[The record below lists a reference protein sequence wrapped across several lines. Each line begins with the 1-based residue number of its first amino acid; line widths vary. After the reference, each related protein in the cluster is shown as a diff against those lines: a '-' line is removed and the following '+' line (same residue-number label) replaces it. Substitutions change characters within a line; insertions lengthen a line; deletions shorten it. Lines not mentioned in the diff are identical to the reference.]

1 MVPLLPLTLGGERP
15 GVRLNP
21 PKLGQ
26 HTADLLGELGYSAG
40 ELEVLKS
47 NHVITGY

>member
-1 MVPLLPLTLGGERP
+1 LGGERP

-26 HTADLLGELGYSAG
+26 HTSELLSELGYSTS
-40 ELEVLKS
+40 ELELLKS
-47 NHVITGY
+47 KHVIAED